1 MSDRDSSTCADYDP
15 EAVMRLARERER
27 IAIEMRR
34 SGMTYEKIGE
44 RMGIT
49 RERARQIVSK
59 GERLKRQGLVR
70 KPSGLWMHIT

>member
-1 MSDRDSSTCADYDP
+1 MSDRDGIMRADYDL
-15 EAVMRLARERER
+15 EAVMRLAREREH

-49 RERARQIVSK
+49 RERARQIVAK
-59 GERLKRQGLVR
+59 GERLKRQVLVR
-70 KPSGLWMHIT
+70 KPSGLWMHTT